1 PHIRS
6 RAAKSPGFPTAP
18 FARPKPA
25 VMVGLSTFD
34 YLLNLAGEVAAEDLD
49 AYLLTGNTANFA
61 AGRLAYLLGAHGPTL
76 VVDTACSSSLTA
88 IHLACQS
95 LRCHESDIAL
105 AGGANLMLSPGPS
118 ITCSRWGMQSPDG
131 RCKAF
136 DASANGYVRG
146 EGCGMVVLK
155 RLADATRDG
164 DRVLAVVRGSAVNQ
178 DGAS

>member
-34 YLLNLAGEVAAEDLD
+34 YLLNLASQVAAEDLD

-61 AGRLAYLLGAHGPTL
+61 AGRRAYLLGARGPTL

-88 IHLACQS
+88 LPLACQS
-95 LRCHESDIAL
+95 LRCGESGIAP
-105 AGGANLMLSPGPS
+105 ARRPHPNVSPS
-118 ITCSRWGMQSPDG
+118 
-131 RCKAF
+131 
-136 DASANGYVRG
+136 
-146 EGCGMVVLK
+146 
-155 RLADATRDG
+155 
-164 DRVLAVVRGSAVNQ
+164 
-178 DGAS
+178 